1 MPLIESVCKTD
12 FGKFKFRVD
21 DKNINVG
28 GRTFCVNIALYE
40 NETSLYWLKTDTSAH
55 ELNLDPHNMWDDEGG
70 CELTDKEIRG
80 TDTVKMTDLAFSLL
94 RKYYPARTAPV
105 TILDDSGVSWKDKRG
120 KKYKTNFLKGY
131 LLLHGK
137 TWYEDKFNATMCN
150 DEIYAEYRAKA
161 DKNFNDPSKKPTTFN
176 FMSSEAR
183 EKLEPLYKDSNTW
196 AEFITKFKNM
206 YGDEKYKL
214 MNDWYRQA
222 IYVIFDGMEINQDW
236 KIDIS
241 KRPYTECAEQSVG
254 GNRTRKNRR
263 VSFSKYSRLEPFSW
277 SPQ

>member
-40 NETSLYWLKTDTSAH
+40 NETSLYWLKT
-55 ELNLDPHNMWDDEGG
+55 EEGG

-94 RKYYPARTAPV
+94 RKYYPTRTAPV
-105 TILDDSGVSWKDKRG
+105 TLLDDSGVGWKDKRG

-161 DKNFNDPSKKPTTFN
+161 DKNFNDPSKKPATFN
-176 FMSSEAR
+176 F
-183 EKLEPLYKDSNTW
+183 
-196 AEFITKFKNM
+196 
-206 YGDEKYKL
+206 
-214 MNDWYRQA
+214 
-222 IYVIFDGMEINQDW
+222 
-236 KIDIS
+236 KIG
-241 KRPYTECAEQSVG
+241 RAHV
-254 GNRTRKNRR
+254 
-263 VSFSKYSRLEPFSW
+263 
-277 SPQ
+277 